1 MMPSRTPRPTARCL
15 LGLLAIALA
24 IVCPAPAPAAPAL
37 FSAEK
42 ARSDDPATRVDPLN
56 RRTPRDAM
64 AGFLDATKHRDY
76 ARAAEFLDLRRVP
89 VADRSSEG
97 PALARQLR
105 VVLDQALAP
114 DPETLSD
121 EEDGS
126 RRGGLPPDRELV
138 GTIKEATDSTSIV
151 LQRVPGE
158 GDTRLWKISAATV
171 AQIPRLYR
179 EFGYGPLGEYLPPM
193 FFEIRFL
200 GLALWQWIGFALLV
214 PASVGL
220 AWVGALAVLRG
231 TRPLTRRAAPV
242 LGDQFLAAI
251 AGPLRLTLGVVAVSV
266 GSGLLG
272 LSIPARALV
281 TELQKVAAVVI
292 VAWLVCR
299 AIDVVGGLL
308 ADRFAWWARPA
319 ASAVMPLGGKAA
331 KILVVIFAVLAGL
344 QNVGLNV
351 TGVLAGLGIGGL
363 AVALAAQ
370 KTIENLFG
378 GMTLILDQPVRV
390 GDFCRFGSKLGTVE
404 EIGLRSTRIR
414 TLERTLVSV
423 PNGQFASFELEN
435 FTARDRVWLNTT
447 LGLRPETT
455 PDQLRYVLVELR
467 SMLYAHPMVA
477 ANPRIRFIKLGES
490 SLDIEISA
498 YVPTANYD
506 EFLAVREDIYLRI
519 MDIVAASGT
528 RLALPSQTT
537 YTAADAGPDEAKRAD
552 AEARVREWREAG
564 RLYMPDFPAETVS
577 ALESTLA
584 YPPPGSATAKA
595 P

>member
-1 MMPSRTPRPTARCL
+1 MMPSRTPPTAHCL

-42 ARSDDPATRVDPLN
+42 TRTDDSATRVDPQN

-64 AGFLDATKHRDY
+64 AGFLDATKRRDY
-76 ARAAEFLDLRRVP
+76 TRAAEFLDLRRLP
-89 VADRSSEG
+89 VADRAAEG

-151 LQRVPGE
+151 LQRVPGD

-220 AWVGALAVLRG
+220 AWVGALAALRG
-231 TRPLTRRAAPV
+231 ARPLTRRAAPV
-242 LGDQFLAAI
+242 LGDHFLAAI

-272 LSIPARALV
+272 LSIPARAFV
-281 TELQKVAAVVI
+281 TELQKGVAVVI
-292 VAWLVCR
+292 VAWLACR
-299 AIDVVGGLL
+299 AIDVVGGVL
-308 ADRFAWWARPA
+308 ADRFAWWGRPA

-344 QNVGLNV
+344 QNVGLNI

-370 KTIENLFG
+370 KTVENLFG

-390 GDFCRFGSKLGTVE
+390 GDFCRFGDKLGTVE
-404 EIGLRSTRIR
+404 AIGLRSTRIR
-414 TLERTLVSV
+414 TLERTIVSV
-423 PNGQFASFELEN
+423 PNGQFSSLELEN
-435 FTARDRVWLNTT
+435 FTARDRVWLHTT

-467 SMLYAHPMVA
+467 TMLYAHPMVA
-477 ANPRIRFIKLGES
+477 ANPRVRFIELGES
-490 SLDIEISA
+490 SLDVEIFA

-537 YTAADAGPDEAKRAD
+537 YTNTDNGPDEAKRAA
-552 AEARVREWREAG
+552 AEARVHEWREAG
-564 RLYMPDFPAETVS
+564 KLFMPDVPPETAS
-577 ALESTLA
+577 ALDGTLR
-584 YPPPGSATAKA
+584 YPPAGSATART
-595 P
+595 